1 MRLLRAMDVPAD
13 DVMQSPADD
22 IMETPADGADCS
34 DDADFSFYCGWLFHR
49 KMFIS
54 PQISLFTADDY
65 FTTDGLFHR

>member
-54 PQISLFTADDY
+54 PQISEIVTDSDRFFLF
-65 FTTDGLFHR
+65 FHRG